1 MAVVDFIPIST
12 CRIGRRGDV
21 DESEK
26 VARGWKNAVLFLK
39 TEKAALLFRF
49 HMLTFLVSLCLLR
62 RTSLTMTPD
71 SSTMWTLTTASPWK
85 VISSSGPVTHSRP
98 GIGLFTDI

>member
-1 MAVVDFIPIST
+1 MKV
-12 CRIGRRGDV
+12 
-21 DESEK
+21 EK